1 MLLTIVCTTLGTII
15 LLAVYC
21 DLWAT
26 VLHPGLESPLSNRFH
41 RTAWRTLCI
50 LSKVA
55 PRPDRLLYAGLPL
68 LIGGLIL
75 LWLILLG
82 GGFALL
88 YYPWVGNPAAFATPP
103 NVTGS
108 WFDALYV
115 SGSTLFTLG
124 YGDITP
130 LTKPLRVVA
139 VIEAGS
145 GMATISFAV
154 AYVLAV
160 YPALSRLRIRAT
172 ALDAEVAGHTSGVP
186 MLRRYLLS
194 DGRWNN
200 DMDDRLR
207 EMALELLE
215 LTENHEAHPILYYS
229 HPPRVEQ
236 SILRMLLT
244 IQQLIGLLR
253 YGLSPERHADLV
265 HNPQLLLLEQSFS
278 YSLRRLSVSL
288 HTSLTEPPEEMVA
301 ENDYHE
307 AFARICGEL
316 EALGLVSSR
325 QLDEHPVSV
334 LAQGAP
340 NVDSAAIGSDG
351 TPAETAPSD
360 RNASTYDP
368 AFAQSSGTAREAYI
382 AFRVATDRH
391 IAAYAVTSGYTIAE
405 ALRNDE
411 TAWGAVGSR

>member
-1 MLLTIVCTTLGTII
+1 MLLTIVCTALGTSI
-15 LLAVYC
+15 LLAVYF

-26 VLHPGLESPLSNRFH
+26 VLHPGIESPLSNRFH
-41 RTAWRTLCI
+41 RAAWRILCI
-50 LSKVA
+50 LSKLA
-55 PRPDRLLYAGLPL
+55 PRADRLLYAGLPL

-88 YYPWVGNPAAFATPP
+88 YYPWIGNPAAFDMPP
-103 NVTGS
+103 DATGS

-130 LTKPLRVVA
+130 LTKPLRA
-139 VIEAGS
+139 LAILEAGS

-172 ALDAEVAGHTSGVP
+172 ALDAEVAGQTSGVP

-194 DGRWNN
+194 DGRWNG

-253 YGLSPERHADLV
+253 YGLSPERHDDLV
-265 HNPQLLLLEQSFS
+265 HNPQVLLLEQSFS
-278 YSLRRLSVSL
+278 YSLRRLTVSL
-288 HTSLTEPPEEMVA
+288 HTSLADSSAEPLQQGE
-301 ENDYHE
+301 YHE
-307 AFARICGEL
+307 AFARLCDEL
-316 EALGLVSSR
+316 ERLGLVSSR
-325 QLDEHPVSV
+325 QRSEHPVSV

-340 NVDSAAIGSDG
+340 DMDTAAVATDEP
-351 TPAETAPSD
+351 PADTARLQRESG
-360 RNASTYDP
+360 TYDP
-368 AFAQSSGTAREAYI
+368 AFDQNSGTASEAYI

-391 IAAYAVTSGYTIAE
+391 IAAYAASSGYTIAE
-405 ALRNDE
+405 ALHSDE
-411 TAWGAVGSR
+411 AAWEGGGRR

>member
-1 MLLTIVCTTLGTII
+1 MLLTIVCTVLGTIL
-15 LLAVYC
+15 LLAVYF

-26 VLHPGLESPLSNRFH
+26 VLHPGIESPLSNRFH
-41 RTAWRTLCI
+41 RTSWRVIRI
-50 LSKVA
+50 LSKIA

-88 YYPWVGNPAAFATPP
+88 YYPWVGNPTAFDTPP
-103 NVTGS
+103 DVLGS
-108 WFDALYV
+108 WFDALYI
-115 SGSTLFTLG
+115 SGTTLFTLG
-124 YGDITP
+124 YGDIPP
-130 LTKPLRVVA
+130 LTKPLRILA

-172 ALDAEVAGHTSGVP
+172 ALDAEVAGQTSGIP

-194 DGRWNN
+194 DGRWNG

-244 IQQLIGLLR
+244 IQHLIGLLR

-278 YSLRRLSVSL
+278 HSLRRLSISL
-288 HTSLTEPPEEMVA
+288 HTSLTEPPGKTLGQE
-301 ENDYHE
+301 DHHE

-316 EALGLVSSR
+316 EQLGLVSSR

-340 NVDSAAIGSDG
+340 SVGSAATDRDDAAANMVPIGQNS
-351 TPAETAPSD
+351 T
-360 RNASTYDP
+360 TYDP
-368 AFAQSSGTAREAYI
+368 AFDQNSGTASEAYI

-411 TAWGAVGSR
+411 AAWVGSGQ

>member
-1 MLLTIVCTTLGTII
+1 MLLTIVCTALGTII
-15 LLAVYC
+15 LLAVYF

-26 VLHPGLESPLSNRFH
+26 VLHPGIESPLSNRFH
-41 RTAWRTLCI
+41 RAAWRTLCI
-50 LSKVA
+50 LSKVV
-55 PRPDRLLYAGLPL
+55 PRPERLLYAGLPL

-88 YYPWVGNPAAFATPP
+88 YYPWVGNPAAFDTPP
-103 NVTGS
+103 DVTGS

-115 SGSTLFTLG
+115 SGTTLFTLG

-130 LTKPLRVVA
+130 LTKPLRILA

-145 GMATISFAV
+145 GMATMSFAV

-160 YPALSRLRIRAT
+160 YPSLSRLRIRAT
-172 ALDAEVAGHTSGVP
+172 ALDAEVASHSSGMP

-194 DGRWNN
+194 DGRWNG

-244 IQQLIGLLR
+244 VQNLIGSLR

-265 HNPQLLLLEQSFS
+265 HNPQVLLLEQSFS

-288 HTSLTEPPEEMVA
+288 HTSLTEPPEKSSEQ
-301 ENDYHE
+301 EDYHE

-316 EALGLVSSR
+316 ENLGLVSAR
-325 QLDEHPVSV
+325 QINEHPVSV

-340 NVDSAAIGSDG
+340 NADMAATRTDDSA
-351 TPAETAPSD
+351 TETAPAE
-360 RNASTYDP
+360 RNVATYDP
-368 AFAQSSGTAREAYI
+368 ALDQHSDTASEAYI
-382 AFRVATDRH
+382 TFRVATDRH
-391 IAAYAVTSGYTIAE
+391 IAAYAATSGYTISE
-405 ALRNDE
+405 AIRNDE
-411 TAWGAVGSR
+411 TAWAVK

>member
-1 MLLTIVCTTLGTII
+1 MLLTIICTILGTII
-15 LLAVYC
+15 LLAVYF
-21 DLWAT
+21 DIWAT
-26 VLHPGLESPLSNRFH
+26 VLHPGIESPLSNRFH
-41 RTAWRTLCI
+41 RAVWRALCI
-50 LSKVA
+50 ISKIV
-55 PRPDRLLYAGLPL
+55 PRSDRLLYAGLPL

-75 LWLILLG
+75 LWLLLLG

-88 YYPWVGNPAAFATPP
+88 YYPWIGDPRAFDTPP
-103 NVTGS
+103 DVTGS

-115 SGSTLFTLG
+115 SATTLFTLG

-130 LTKPLRVVA
+130 LNKTMRVLTV
-139 VIEAGS
+139 VEAGS

-154 AYVLAV
+154 TYVLAV

-172 ALDAEVAGHTSGVP
+172 ALDAEVAGHTSGIP

-194 DGRWNN
+194 DGRWNS

-288 HTSLTEPPEEMVA
+288 HTSLTEPAKETLEGG
-301 ENDYHE
+301 DYHE
-307 AFARICGEL
+307 AFGRICGEL
-316 EALGLVSSR
+316 EELGLVSSR
-325 QLDEHPVSV
+325 QLGERPVSV
-334 LAQGAP
+334 LAEGAP
-340 NVDSAAIGSDG
+340 DGESANTDTDTS
-351 TPAETAPSD
+351 TTEPATAKHD
-360 RNASTYDP
+360 TDTYDP
-368 AFAQSSGTAREAYI
+368 ALDQNSGTASEAYI

-411 TAWGAVGSR
+411 TAWGSGGSR